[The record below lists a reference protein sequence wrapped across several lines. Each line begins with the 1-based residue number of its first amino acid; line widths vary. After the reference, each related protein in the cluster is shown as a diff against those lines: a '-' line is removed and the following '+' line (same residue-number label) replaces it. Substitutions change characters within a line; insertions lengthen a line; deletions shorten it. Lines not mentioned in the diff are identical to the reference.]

1 MFYQFDN
8 YVVDKD
14 KRRLLHNGNILS
26 DDDKTI
32 SLLCLLCE
40 NYPELVDKQMLIETL
55 WPNQVVTDWSLSKLV
70 SDVRQLLGDTGK
82 EQGFIKTIRGRG
94 FRFNSE
100 VTKNTKLE
108 ERSAPLVKKSK
119 KKLSYLLLSTI
130 LIVSLIVGFVF
141 LGGQPINVNQSY
153 PLRVAVL
160 PVQSENQQPIDE
172 WVKYGIMSMVSEQLA
187 QYQSIQTLPVA
198 TVINSVS
205 NLKAKQTSN
214 EIQEQ
219 TYYRSICEQIG
230 CSHVVVL
237 KHRQENNNA
246 VLSYQIYD
254 SKARSAI
261 SEFEQPD
268 VFDSAAMLLD
278 YLVSDLIPNEK
289 QQISLEDTFSTDHK
303 ANRDYAIGVNELLSG
318 DPKAATDYLN
328 LALQRR
334 PDFFWAKAY
343 LAEAQYRSGEL
354 TGATTLIKELMK
366 VEANQSLPP
375 YQLYFLQHLSSNIL
389 YTEGKLE
396 ESLQTS
402 IKLLNNSYV
411 NKDPL
416 LFANEL
422 LNIGSSYQAT
432 GELQQA
438 LDYLQRAQVQYKL
451 ADYGAGEGKALYN
464 LGNVYLTLAEREK
477 AIDYYQQAREVFIR
491 FDMVGYA
498 LLAKHQIA
506 STSIALGRFQYAESE
521 LRLIVESY
529 KKIDDVQGELT
540 ALLDLADVSFAKQD
554 YEVAISRIEAA
565 ILKIDASELSYL
577 QNHARRLAAV
587 IYLRTG
593 RVEDAERH
601 FSLFQGQWVDLRA
614 SFAFVPA
621 HLKQARGDFQGA
633 LDIAKALKISMAE
646 SWTSAHQLVL
656 QQFEE
661 SFTKSE
667 VIPIIY

>member
-8 YVVDKD
+8 YIVDKE
-14 KRRLLHNGNILS
+14 KRRLLHNDDVLS
-26 DDDKTI
+26 DDEKTI

-40 NYPELVDKQMLIETL
+40 NYPELVDKQLLIETL
-55 WPNQVVTDWSLSKLV
+55 WPNQVVTDWSLSKLI

-100 VTKNTKLE
+100 VTKHSKLE
-108 ERSAPLVKKSK
+108 EQPKPVIRKLN
-119 KKLSYLLLSTI
+119 KKLSYLFLSTI
-130 LIVSLIVGFVF
+130 LLVSLITGFVIWSF
-141 LGGQPINVNQSY
+141 QSSDIDQSL

-172 WVKYGIMSMVSEQLA
+172 WVKYGIMSIVSEQLA

-198 TVINSVS
+198 TVINSITS
-205 NLKAKQTSN
+205 LKTKQASN
-214 EIQEQ
+214 EAQEQ

-246 VLSYQIYD
+246 VLSYQIYN
-254 SKARSAI
+254 SKSRSAI
-261 SEFEQPD
+261 SEFEQSD

-278 YLVSDLIPNEK
+278 YLVSELIPNENQK
-289 QQISLEDTFSTDHK
+289 IPLEDTFSTDHK

-354 TGATTLIKELMK
+354 TLATTLVEELMK
-366 VEANQSLPP
+366 VEANKTLQP
-375 YQLYFLQHLSSNIL
+375 YQLYFLLHLNSNIL

-396 ESLQTS
+396 ASLLTS
-402 IKLLNNSYV
+402 IELLNNSHV
-411 NKDPL
+411 NNDPL

-432 GELQQA
+432 GDLNQA
-438 LDYLQRAQVQYKL
+438 LDYLQRAQAQYKL

-464 LGNVYLTLAEREK
+464 LGNVFLMLSEKEK

-491 FDMVGYA
+491 FDMIGYA

-506 STSIALGRFQYAESE
+506 STSIVLGRLQYAESE

-554 YEVAISRIEAA
+554 YEVAISRVEAV

-587 IYLRTG
+587 IYLRVG
-593 RVEDAERH
+593 KVDDAERH
-601 FSLFQGQWVDLRA
+601 FALFEGQWVDLRS

-633 LDIAKALKISMAE
+633 VNIAKALKISMAE
-646 SWTSAHQLVL
+646 NWTASHELVL
-656 QQFEE
+656 KQFEE
-661 SFTKSE
+661 SFSKSE
-667 VIPIIY
+667 IIAIIY